1 MVKLKTAIP
10 AAIVTFAIF
19 AAVGCWTTEEIDQ
32 TMPPYA
38 SMSDA
43 GRDPA
48 NTPKP
53 VPVPEV
59 VVNPEPD
66 EPPGVLAKTGHAI
79 ATVVLFPFRMIGDA
93 VEWIF

>member
-1 MVKLKTAIP
+1 MEKLKRAIP

-19 AAVGCWTTEEIDQ
+19 AAVGCTTEEIDQ
-32 TMPPYA
+32 TLPPYA

-79 ATVVLFPFRMIGDA
+79 AAVVLFPFRMIGDA